1 MKISLTIY
9 NDNLPQ
15 VQTVLESCDLIFI
28 PAGYSKE
35 RIDGVIAK
43 FGAKTVCLSQIRQSE
58 IILEYL
64 RSTDPTA
71 LASRYQFGQA
81 DITELETIKAS
92 LPKNIELELYTKN
105 CFFSDIPEPKPIIIK
120 INDY

>member
-9 NDNLPQ
+9 NEHLPQ
-15 VQTVLESCDLIFI
+15 VQTVLKDCDLIFI
-28 PAGYSKE
+28 PAGYSKGRIE
-35 RIDGVIAK
+35 RVIAE
-43 FGAKTVCLSQIRQSE
+43 FRTKTVCLSQIGQSE

-64 RSTDPTA
+64 QGTSLTS
-71 LASRYQFGQA
+71 LASRFGLGQA